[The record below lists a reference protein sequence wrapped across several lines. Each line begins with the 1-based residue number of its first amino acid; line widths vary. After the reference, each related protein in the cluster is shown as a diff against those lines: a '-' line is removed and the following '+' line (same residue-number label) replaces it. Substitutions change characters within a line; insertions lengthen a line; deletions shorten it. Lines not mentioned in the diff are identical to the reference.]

1 MDAEE
6 FRKHGHAL
14 VDWIADYRAALA
26 RGEPPVQATVR
37 PGEIAAQLP
46 RHAPESPETF
56 EAMLAERVGAR
67 HVVAFNSG
75 TAALHAA
82 CAAAGV
88 SAGDEVLT
96 TPLSFA
102 ASANCARYVGAMPR
116 FVDIDPVTLVTT
128 AEAFAAAAGPTGCGL
143 SGTAHTSAVPSFA
156 AVTRRSHSPAGRV
169 AAASCTDCSAA
180 PIRSSATVSN
190 KPALKASRMAICP
203 GSDTGADSG
212 CFRQARMRCP

>member
-1 MDAEE
+1 M
-6 FRKHGHAL
+6 RLPYGHQSI
-14 VDWIADYRAALA
+14 DESD
-26 RGEPPVQATVR
+26 
-37 PGEIAAQLP
+37 IAAVVEVLGGDWLTQGP
-46 RHAPESPETF
+46 AIDAF
-56 EAMLAERVGAR
+56 ERALAERVGAR

-128 AEAFAAAAGPTGCGL
+128 AEAFAAAAGPTTRAVVPGHYAEIGR
-143 SGTAHTSAVPSFA
+143 AHV
-156 AVTRRSHSPAGRV
+156 
-169 AAASCTDCSAA
+169 
-180 PIRSSATVSN
+180 
-190 KPALKASRMAICP
+190 
-203 GSDTGADSG
+203 
-212 CFRQARMRCP
+212 